1 MKKTV
6 AISIFLLITTICFG
20 NIVVPDSV
28 IVNYLNANS
37 HKEPSW
43 EKYLLAIIPPA
54 ISLLIGILT
63 VIVSL
68 RVTRLNIA
76 AAKVNLDEQMQL
88 QVENLNHQMTV
99 QLATTVEKEWVEKVR
114 IYLSEI
120 IHYFLLID
128 SFINQINQSN
138 MLIPAAENKVNFA
151 AAEYYKMHS
160 DNFRKN
166 RILLSL
172 YLNFNDSLEKELY
185 DVTSNLWDKIVL
197 KIDERHKAD
206 NDFRDIQRIAHA
218 IFDKKLNGQL

>member
-1 MKKTV
+1 
-6 AISIFLLITTICFG
+6 
-20 NIVVPDSV
+20 
-28 IVNYLNANS
+28 
-37 HKEPSW
+37 
-43 EKYLLAIIPPA
+43 